1 MQDDE
6 RLKRLLG
13 YANPYA
19 ISNPITPP
27 PAQPIDFVGRDPGAY
42 RWIFD
47 QRSVEMMKPEELA
60 RALARDPCPIPAP
73 ANREGY
79 NGNDHLGFWISG
91 YVTHLQLLEI
101 ASRNSVNCGRY
112 LDFGGSTGRVFRH
125 FQFQS
130 SAWRVMSCDFKMSS
144 VEWNARYYPPEVEV
158 FQNSYNPVLPIES
171 NSVALISA
179 MSVFTHIDETETS
192 WLMELRR
199 ILQPGGLLLAT
210 IHDENTWRSDQK
222 LRDNAIKLNPNWT
235 HDELPEGRRV
245 STWRTD
251 DPYRCNVFQ
260 SQSYIRHQWARYMEV
275 KDILPCSFGAQT
287 MVVLRKREH

>member
-27 PAQPIDFVGRDPGAY
+27 PAQPIDFVGQDLGAY
-42 RWIFD
+42 RWIFQ
-47 QRSVEMMKPEELA
+47 QRKIEMIPDELA
-60 RALARDPCPIPAP
+60 RALARDPCPIPAT

-79 NGNDHLGFWISG
+79 NGNDHLGFWLSG
-91 YVTHLQLLEI
+91 YVTHLQLTKI
-101 ASRNSVNCGRY
+101 ASRNAVCGGRY

-144 VEWNARYYPPEVEV
+144 VEWNTFYYPSEIEV
-158 FQNSYNPVLPIES
+158 FQNNYNPVLPIES

-199 ILQPGGLLLAT
+199 ILRPGGLLLAT
-210 IHDENTWRSDQK
+210 IHDENTWQSDQR
-222 LRDNAIKLNPNWT
+222 LRENAIKLNPTWT
-235 HDELPEGRRV
+235 HDEMPEGRRV

-260 SQSYIRHQWARYMEV
+260 SQSYIRHQWARYFEV
-275 KDILPCSFGAQT
+275 VDILPCSFGAQT
-287 MVVLRKREH
+287 MVVLKKRNY